1 MPEVVEKTESCSDSG
16 GCRRAYD
23 SHGDVTVVIVCYN
36 SARHFRALGEAFSAS
51 SVRPRRIIV
60 VDNASSDDS
69 VRQARLAG
77 FEVIEN
83 GSNVGFGTACNVGL
97 SATTTE
103 FILFCNP
110 DSRPLPTAIEYLCQV
125 LRNEPGAAIVGA
137 AVDEPIRARRFSC
150 LSGNVWGLLPG
161 WLQRCLPFWAHGAP
175 VDLDQAYVP
184 ADYATGAFI
193 LCRVI
198 ALRTVNGFDERFFLY
213 TEEEDLS
220 RRLVS
225 HGWQTLLAPSAKVAH
240 PQSTSSAG
248 SNVATLAP
256 FYFHSLYH
264 YYRIYHSRAYAE
276 LARCTL
282 ALCLAG
288 DCLYRR
294 LTGQRQV
301 YTLRAAVAPF
311 RSVGALRASLE
322 RGK

>member
-1 MPEVVEKTESCSDSG
+1 MSNSG
-16 GCRRAYD
+16 GCRHADD
-23 SHGDVTVVIVCYN
+23 SCGDVTVVIVCYN
-36 SARHFRALGEAFSAS
+36 SARHLHALGEAFSAS

-69 VRQARLAG
+69 VRQAQLAG
-77 FEVIEN
+77 FEIIKN
-83 GSNVGFGTACNVGL
+83 DSNVGFGTACNVGL

-110 DSRPLPTAIEYLCQV
+110 DSRPLSTAIEHLCYAIQS
-125 LRNEPGAAIVGA
+125 EPRAAIVGA
-137 AVDEPIRARRFSC
+137 AVDEPIRARRFSR
-150 LSGNVWGLLPG
+150 LSRNVWGLLPG
-161 WLQRCLPFWAHGAP
+161 WLQRCLPFWALGTT
-175 VDLDQAYVP
+175 VDPNQAYVL

-193 LCRVI
+193 LCRVT
-198 ALRTVNGFDERFFLY
+198 ALRAVNGFDERFFLY

-225 HGWQTLLAPSAKVAH
+225 HGWQTLLAPAAQVAH

-248 SNVATLAP
+248 SNTATLAP

-282 ALCLAG
+282 ALCVAG

-301 YTLRAAVAPF
+301 YTVRAAVAPF
-311 RSVGALRASLE
+311 RSVEALRDSLE